1 MEDQKMIV
9 SRFSE
14 LEGEI
19 VNVCNSKME
28 TIFSDE
34 IETIE
39 TVQIVSEQSLMS
51 TPKSLVH

>member
-1 MEDQKMIV
+1 MIV